1 MDGPDECRHLA
12 GNLSSVVV
20 ATDETRDIVSG
31 PKPLNCLGRFN
42 PLPEI
47 NQRKALGTGS
57 KDGLLQQTVD
67 AVEHRL
73 RQRTASFRR
82 PIQGLRQRLYLLSE
96 RFDVFCIL

>member
-1 MDGPDECRHLA
+1 MDGPGECRHLA

-31 PKPLNCLGRFN
+31 PKPLNCLGRFD

-57 KDGLLQQTVD
+57 EDGLLQQTVD